1 MGMAQTLAHAMP
13 SVEQIATGRWL
24 PDDALRVYSGEYRR
38 TGLQGG
44 LNWYRA
50 AQSAA
55 HSAAQSATLQPFSG
69 LAMHGLGRQQLRHI
83 QLLPGT
89 GHRAP
94 GTAGNRSSPR
104 RSTAGCWTSHT
115 LPDCFLPRSKRSRSI
130 TLAQAATKS
139 LTKTCCASLLA

>member
-55 HSAAQSATLQPFSG
+55 HSATLQAGLQPGFSRSRVWSCT
-69 LAMHGLGRQQLRHI
+69 AWAANSCATSNCCPA
-83 QLLPGT
+83 PGT
-89 GHRAP
+89 GHR
-94 GTAGNRSSPR
+94 G
-104 RSTAGCWTSHT
+104 
-115 LPDCFLPRSKRSRSI
+115 
-130 TLAQAATKS
+130 
-139 LTKTCCASLLA
+139 